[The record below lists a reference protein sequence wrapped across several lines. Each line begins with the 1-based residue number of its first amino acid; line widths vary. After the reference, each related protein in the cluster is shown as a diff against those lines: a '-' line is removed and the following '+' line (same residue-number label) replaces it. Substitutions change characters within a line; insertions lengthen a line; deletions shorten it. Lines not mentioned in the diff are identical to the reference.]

1 MPIVAPS
8 FLAIN
13 FADIKGETEMVNRS
27 HAEWLHLDVMDGVFV
42 PNISYGPSIV
52 KTIRRLSEKFIDV
65 HLMIVKP
72 ERYLENFKEAG
83 ANGITVHLEACDNLH
98 HTLALVKEL
107 GCKAGAA
114 INPQTPVH
122 LLEKYI
128 REIDVVCVMAVNP
141 GFGGQKLIEHTYH
154 KITELKKIIHARRS
168 HALIQIDGGV
178 DKENAKKLTEAGA
191 DVLVAGSLVFNS
203 PAPEKE
209 IEFLHSLETR

>member
-8 FLAIN
+8 FLAID
-13 FADIKGETEMVNRS
+13 FADVKSETEMVNRS
-27 HAEWLHLDVMDGVFV
+27 RAEWLNTDVMDGVFV
-42 PNISYGPSIV
+42 PNISYGASIV
-52 KTIRRLSEKFIDV
+52 KTIRRLSEKFIDA

-83 ANGITVHLEACDNLH
+83 ANSITVHLEACDNLH
-98 HTLALVKEL
+98 HTLSRIKDL

-114 INPQTPVH
+114 INPQTSVH

-141 GFGGQKLIEHTYH
+141 GFAGQQLMEHTYH
-154 KITELKKIIHARRS
+154 KIAELKKVIHAHHS
-168 HALIQIDGGV
+168 KALIQVDGGV

-191 DVLVAGSLVFNS
+191 DVLVAGSFIFNS
-203 PAPEKE
+203 STPEKE
-209 IEFLHSLETR
+209 IEFLYSLKT

>member
-8 FLAIN
+8 FLAID
-13 FADIKGETEMVNRS
+13 FADVKGETEMVNRS
-27 HAEWLHLDVMDGVFV
+27 RAEWLHMDVMDGVFV
-42 PNISYGPSIV
+42 PNISYGASIV
-52 KTIRRLSEKFIDV
+52 KTIRRLSEKFIDA

-83 ANGITVHLEACDNLH
+83 ANSITVHLEACDNLH
-98 HTLALVKEL
+98 HTLSRIKDL

-114 INPQTPVH
+114 INPQTSVH

-141 GFGGQKLIEHTYH
+141 GFGGQKLMEHTYH
-154 KITELKKIIHARRS
+154 KIAELKKVIHAHHS
-168 HALIQIDGGV
+168 KALIQVDGGV

-191 DVLVAGSLVFNS
+191 DVLVAGSFIFNS
-203 PAPEKE
+203 STPEKE
-209 IEFLHSLETR
+209 IEFLYSLKT